1 MGAAGCFSL
10 FRLTRYCSADVR
22 ISLPKNQIDVRI
34 SDGERACRGP
44 KYASKTVFA
53 GRSYKNKVN
62 KRTYCVVC
70 VLVVLLFRY
79 GSANVR
85 TFLPKNLMHV
95 RTSGGER
102 ACREKIC
109 FRKHEW
115 LLERGRMEKPNKRMY
130 ARQTRNFSDNARR
143 NSLRR
148 VEPRN
153 VALPENH
160 RRQDIKWKHVKQSS
174 TLYNAS

>member
-1 MGAAGCFSL
+1 MSGPARAGCFSL
-10 FRLTRYCSADVR
+10 FGLTRYCSADVR

-79 GSANVR
+79 VSANVR

-109 FRKHEW
+109 FRSTKINDGWRRQTNECM
-115 LLERGRMEKPNKRMY
+115 RVVS
-130 ARQTRNFSDNARR
+130 RQTRNFSDNARR

-160 RRQDIKWKHVKQSS
+160 RRQDINEKV
-174 TLYNAS
+174 